1 MIKHIRLLAILGL
14 LLGGNHLLA
23 KVELTRLFCD
33 HMVMQRNMKVPVWG
47 WADPGEEI
55 TVSIDKQ
62 VKSGRADATGK
73 WMIVLNPMETGE
85 PRKMTVRGK
94 TETLEVNDILLGEVW
109 ICAGQSNME
118 RELSQVQNGKAEVAA
133 AEYPN
138 IRFFQVG
145 NAGSPDAPVDRLTVR
160 GSAKAI
166 WVPCSPRTASGFSAV
181 GYFFARDLI
190 ASLKVPVG
198 LIHNSVGATPA
209 EAWLSRDAMLA
220 DPDLKYLV
228 ERSDRRVAYAL
239 SPEGKKELDAV
250 FAEYDAKQA
259 EARAAGGWFWRSDL
273 YQEPKK
279 QLSYPANYFNGR
291 VNPLIPYAIRGV
303 IWYQGE
309 ANTGMAYSYRQLFSV
324 LIKDWR
330 TRWGQGDFAFLYVQL
345 ANWGQPSRSPVPSD
359 WAELRESQLKTLS
372 VPNTAMAV
380 SIDIGQGGDIH
391 AKNKQDVG
399 KRLALA
405 ARAKV
410 YNERIVYSGP
420 IYSSMKVEGSVI
432 RLTFTQTGSGL
443 MAGKK
448 VDLDPVI
455 ENTEAGLKSFEI
467 AGEDKRFVWA
477 TATIE
482 GNSVVVKSDAVP
494 QPVAV
499 RYAWA
504 TNPADCNLYNK
515 EGLPASPFRTDEW
528 PGRTTDKTYKL
539 QLDRPIT
546 FVIKK

>member
-14 LLGGNHLLA
+14 LLVGNHLSA

-33 HMVMQRNMKVPVWG
+33 QMVMQRNMKVPVWG

-133 AEYPN
+133 AEYPT

-345 ANWGQPSRSPVPSD
+345 ANWGQPSRSPAPSD

-467 AGEDKRFVWA
+467 AGEDKRFIWA